1 MNEFICKLNFF
12 NLIKGS
18 KFIET
23 IKNTDSNRKISPV
36 TIWKAYVIGKKTS
49 ANAILLYVSLIHS
62 LKDLYPYLE
71 IIRLIM
77 ALYNQRLQEIIDP
90 KIFKQHYDHYFKC
103 LTVQT
108 KEEDDEL
115 NKSEEYKI
123 YIKYF
128 WELFPW
134 IKIELTSHAFD
145 ILGNCSYDDFEDSLL
160 DNINVINHEIK
171 SLDLNLTYKNK
182 ISCTNNNNNIN
193 KNESI
198 QYDDKFIIKLY
209 DNNLN
214 VIKDT
219 KRNININNIKLISKD
234 DNYLDDYQLIRSNLS
249 IESYFS
255 LKIDALETKLLNNK
269 FNFIFKKISYYDSP
283 MFMIINDIF
292 YLDKPPPKI
301 FSQKYNQIL

>member
-1 MNEFICKLNFF
+1 MNEIISKLNFF

-23 IKNTDSNRKISPV
+23 IKNIDSNRKISPV
-36 TIWKAYVIGKKTS
+36 TIWKSYVIGKKTS

-77 ALYNQRLQEIIDP
+77 ALYNQRLQEIIEP

-115 NKSEEYKI
+115 SKSEEYKI

-145 ILGNCSYDDFEDSLL
+145 ILGNYSYDDYEDSLL
-160 DNINVINHEIK
+160 DNINVINNEIK
-171 SLDLNLTYKNK
+171 SLDLNLIYKNK
-182 ISCTNNNNNIN
+182 CTN
-193 KNESI
+193 KYFDTNENCST
-198 QYDDKFIIKLY
+198 QYDDKFIINLY

-214 VIKDT
+214 IIKDT
-219 KRNININNIKLISKD
+219 KRNINIDNIKLISKD
-234 DNYLDDYQLIRSNLS
+234 DNYLDDHQLIRSNLS
-249 IESYFS
+249 IENYFS
-255 LKIDALETKLLNNK
+255 LKIDVLDAKLLYDK
-269 FNFIFKKISYYDSP
+269 FDFIFKKIFYYDSP
-283 MFMIINDIF
+283 MFIIIDDI
-292 YLDKPPPKI
+292 YHLDKPPPKTYL
-301 FSQKYNQIL
+301 QKYNQIL